1 MTYQGFSVF
10 IYLSF
15 IFLFSGSNSTRIT
28 LTGDNWLV
36 SNGSTLRATGAVP
49 GTIHTILLSAKMI
62 DDPYWGFGDTSMR
75 SLIYQSWTFT
85 KNFSLQVDFLNLTQ
99 FTLHFDQIDTVSNIT
114 LNECFLGNT
123 SSMFIAYTFSVQRTC
138 LHTDNVLRVEFMSP
152 VTYALNQAISYNKT
166 VQPTCPSSVQHG
178 ECHVQFIRKE
188 PCSFSWDWGPAFAP
202 IGITGNVY
210 LEGINSS
217 VPPLQLD
224 SVNVISQSSATKV
237 WQVDVRLSGGDNT
250 TMYKFDFQLKNTAWS
265 FNTTVRF
272 NQKITI
278 TLSVPDKHVQLWWP
292 NGQGDQPLYELIVS
306 NNNQS
311 IDSRFIG
318 FRTVE
323 LVQSNYSDGING
335 TSFYFRINSRPIF
348 IKGSNWIPS
357 DSFQERVTNEKLE
370 QLLTSAKLAN
380 MNMLRIWGGGI
391 YERDYFYEIADR
403 LGIMLWHDF
412 MFACSLYPV
421 DDAFLLN
428 VRNEIL
434 YQVERLQSHPSIVL
448 WAGNN
453 ENEMILAYYTKIIP
467 PEEREPLRNDYRKL
481 YIYTI
486 MAAVAEVDPNGS
498 RPFVP
503 SSPSNGLES
512 AKENYTA
519 QNPQDPLFG
528 DVHYYNYFMDTWK
541 PDNYPI
547 VRFMSETGVESMP
560 SIETWQQV
568 SNSTKDWNFRS
579 ALVQNRE
586 HHGNGQEE
594 MMLQIERNL
603 PLPVTNNT
611 LTKFTQLI
619 YLTQINQ
626 AMTLKT
632 VSDHCRLNSPVDM
645 INPNTSQGNT
655 MGLMYWQ
662 LNDIWQA
669 PTWSSIEY
677 ELKWKMAHYYARHM
691 YSPGY
696 LVMKLTPYLSSVND
710 PTARLWLYYVNEFVN
725 STLNDVICTVNSL
738 DKFDSRMIMTY
749 TVSTGSPGVELV
761 DVWIYALL
769 MEQSGC
775 STSNQCLMLCSL
787 CYLGDQPCEQQTI
800 FFARPKDYQLYNPN
814 LRTISIR
821 QRSSTEIDFTINA
834 DNPALFVWLDLSNGV
849 SGYFSSN
856 GFHMFEPE
864 ITVTFKSWTSLT
876 NIDSANFDL
885 RITSLYDV
893 TKP

>member
-1 MTYQGFSVF
+1 
-10 IYLSF
+10 
-15 IFLFSGSNSTRIT
+15 
-28 LTGDNWLV
+28 
-36 SNGSTLRATGAVP
+36 
-49 GTIHTILLSAKMI
+49 MI
-62 DDPYWGFGDTSMR
+62 DDPYWGFGDTAMR

-123 SSMFIAYTFSVQRTC
+123 SSMFIAYTFIVQRTC
-138 LHTDNVLRVEFMSP
+138 LRIDNVLRVEFMSP

-166 VQPTCPSSVQHG
+166 VQPTCPSSAQHG

-250 TMYKFDFQLKNTAWS
+250 TMYKFGFQLKNTAWS
-265 FNTTVRF
+265 FSATVKF

-278 TLSVPDKHVQLWWP
+278 TLSVPNEHVQLWWP
-292 NGQGDQPLYELIVS
+292 NGYGDQPLYELIVS
-306 NNNQS
+306 NNNQP

-335 TSFYFRINSRPIF
+335 TSFYFQINSRPIF
-348 IKGSNWIPS
+348 VKGSNWIPS

-391 YERDYFYEIADR
+391 YERDYFYETADR

-421 DDAFLLN
+421 DDVFLLN

-453 ENEMILAYYTKIIP
+453 ENEMVLAYYTSIIP
-467 PEEREPLRNDYRKL
+467 PEEREPLKNDYRKL

-503 SSPSNGLES
+503 SSPSNGIES
-512 AKENYTA
+512 IKENYTA

-528 DVHYYNYFMDTWK
+528 DVHYYNYYMDTWN

-547 VRFMSETGVESMP
+547 ARFMSETGVESMP

-568 SNSTKDWNFRS
+568 SNSTKDWNFTS
-579 ALVQNRE
+579 VLVQNRE
-586 HHGNGQEE
+586 HHGNGQQE

-603 PLPVTNNT
+603 PLPVTNNS
-611 LTKFTQLI
+611 LTNFTQLI
-619 YLTQINQ
+619 YLTQVNQ

-632 VSDHCRLNSPVDM
+632 VSDHCRFNSPVDM
-645 INPNTSQGNT
+645 INHNTSQGNT

-677 ELKWKMAHYYARHM
+677 GLKWKMAHYYARHM
-691 YSPGY
+691 YSPVY
-696 LVMKLTPYLSSVND
+696 LVMKLTPYLPSVND
-710 PTARLWLYYVNEFVN
+710 PTARLWLYHVNEFVN
-725 STLNDVICTVNSL
+725 STFNDVICTVKSL
-738 DKFDSRMIMTY
+738 DRFDSRMITVY
-749 TVSTGSPGVELV
+749 TVVANSPGVELV

-787 CYLGDQPCEQQTI
+787 YHLGEQLSEQQTI

-814 LRTISIR
+814 LRTVSVR

-834 DNPALFVWLDLSNGV
+834 DKPALFVWLDLSNDV
-849 SGYFSSN
+849 SGYFSRN
-856 GFHMFEPE
+856 GFHMFESE
-864 ITVTFKSWTSLT
+864 IIVTFKSWTSLT

-893 TKP
+893 TKR